1 MADKELRELFG
12 KNLRHW
18 LSVNGYKQAD
28 LCERFSISSATVS
41 DWCNGKKMPRADKL
55 KAICTWLGI
64 ELSDLITDVEKSR
77 QLPEYYINHETA
89 EIAQELFENKELH
102 ALFSVQRDMDPEDL
116 RALHNMAL
124 ALKRKERYNGD
135 DPA

>member
-1 MADKELRELFG
+1 MADKELYELFG
-12 KNLRHW
+12 RNLKHW
-18 LSVNGYKQAD
+18 LAVRGYKQTD
-28 LCERFSISSATVS
+28 LCERFVVSSATAS

-55 KAICTWLGI
+55 KAICSWLGI
-64 ELSDLITDVEKSR
+64 ELSDLLQDVENSR
-77 QLPEYYINHETA
+77 HLPEYYMNHETA

-102 ALFSVQRDMDPEDL
+102 ALFSVGRDMDPEDL
-116 RALHNMAL
+116 RALHSMAL